1 MSREASASVT
11 DRSEVSQVSEVEQSY
26 LEAIRSVKTF
36 QEVLQRHINGNA
48 YSTRTIDPSLNTVFW
63 AAGVRSTE
71 LKIELEHW
79 WLVQTE
85 LNDQCGA
92 HQARRIAS
100 SIVLGNT
107 AISAMEDAA
116 TIAQQTALSEED
128 VAEALRKAYE
138 DAETSSEE
146 EDGTNGFNG
155 FNGNGHHAS
164 ALGSPMD
171 TNA

>member
-1 MSREASASVT
+1 
-11 DRSEVSQVSEVEQSY
+11 
-26 LEAIRSVKTF
+26 
-36 QEVLQRHINGNA
+36 
-48 YSTRTIDPSLNTVFW
+48 
-63 AAGVRSTE
+63 
-71 LKIELEHW
+71 
-79 WLVQTE
+79 
-85 LNDQCGA
+85 
-92 HQARRIAS
+92 
-100 SIVLGNT
+100 
-107 AISAMEDAA
+107 MEDAA